1 MTATHEEQHEHWA
14 YRLDAR
20 RLRRLD
26 RLRFVPPARRALLA
40 ERRLRRPGQPGPAAE
55 HVVQYQVSATLAER
69 RATDHA
75 DDSERRGSE
84 DARPKKPIVVGQADF
99 FYRSQYR
106 QTCSAVMGA
115 FAATATQVL
124 AASSTEPRGRL
135 WGRHRESVTAMIP
148 RHPGDSTRPILV
160 LNDRTVAVAVLV
172 PRTGD
177 AAADR
182 ATTAWLHGT
191 GPTPPHLE
199 TERRGSAAAAAPGIG
214 TTRSRSH
221 LGGVV
226 ALVDAARRTGW
237 LALLALHATDPD
249 AMGLHLT
256 LHGVECVSPE
266 QLARDYALADA
277 DLSAHRDRAAAED
290 AILGYLVG
298 GTAEVFTQCSQNLF
312 VKEAV
317 VDSPAG
323 TAAPEP
329 AESDPIPLADLLA
342 AQFETIQATVDA
354 TGLPGASPRN
364 GQIGGAALVAERRGR
379 AHVLIPYHPGNAIHG
394 HAAKLWSNR
403 HAALVVTDDHTV
415 RRRATITGRSWC
427 ASHERIARDFPDVA
441 RAVTHP
447 DGAEEQTV
455 ADPVYWFVTRADVV
469 TWEQGLLPAYR
480 LTEGRAACT
489 INAGGE
495 GRHTKKPK
503 YFDAGSVPV
512 YDVALQHHREAAGRP
527 TDPDGTARTTWLAT
541 VEPALAARERHLA
554 ELGPG
559 SGEPVDHPNS

>member
-1 MTATHEEQHEHWA
+1 MSEAHEVQHEHWA
-14 YRLDAR
+14 YRLR
-20 RLRRLD
+20 PGRLRA
-26 RLRFVPPARRALLA
+26 LRILEMSPPALRAQLA

-55 HVVQYQVSATLAER
+55 HVVQYQVSATLATR
-69 RATDHA
+69 RAA
-75 DDSERRGSE
+75 DRSDESEGTGSE
-84 DARPKKPIVVGQADF
+84 SARGKKPIVVGQADF

-106 QTCSAVMGA
+106 QTCTAVMGA

-135 WGRHRESVTAMIP
+135 WGRHRESVTAMMP
-148 RHPGDSTRPILV
+148 RHPGHSTRPILV
-160 LNDRTVAVAVLV
+160 LTDRAVAVAVLV

-177 AAADR
+177 SAADQ
-182 ATTAWLHGT
+182 ATTAWLHGS
-191 GPTPPHLE
+191 GPMPPHLD
-199 TERRGSAAAAAPGIG
+199 TERRGSETAAMPGIKNS
-214 TTRSRSH
+214 RSRSH
-221 LGGVV
+221 LGSVV

-237 LALLALHATDPD
+237 LALLALHQTDPD

-266 QLARDYALADA
+266 QLARDYALTDT
-277 DLSAHRDRAAAED
+277 DLAAHRSQAESED

-317 VDSPAG
+317 VNSPDR
-323 TAAPEP
+323 TADP
-329 AESDPIPLADLLA
+329 ATDPATDPDASDPIPLTDLLA

-379 AHVLIPYHPGNAIHG
+379 AHVLIPYPPGNAIHG
-394 HAAKLWSNR
+394 HAAKLWSNQ
-403 HAALVVTDDHTV
+403 HASLVITDDHTL
-415 RRRATITGRSWC
+415 RRRASITGRSWC
-427 ASHERIARDFPDVA
+427 ASHERVARDFPDVA
-441 RAVTHP
+441 RSVTHP
-447 DGAEEQTV
+447 DGSDEQTV

-489 INAGGE
+489 LNAGGE

-527 TDPDGTARTTWLAT
+527 TDADGTARAAWLAT
-541 VEPALAARERHLA
+541 VEPALAAREQHLA
-554 ELGPG
+554 
-559 SGEPVDHPNS
+559 